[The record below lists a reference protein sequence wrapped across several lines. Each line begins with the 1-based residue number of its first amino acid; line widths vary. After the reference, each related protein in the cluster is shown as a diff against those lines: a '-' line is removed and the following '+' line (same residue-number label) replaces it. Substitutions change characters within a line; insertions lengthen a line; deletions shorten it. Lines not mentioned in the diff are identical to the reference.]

1 VIKIK
6 IIKILFISLI
16 FFIFSN
22 LSYADY
28 SFESF
33 KKKKVSYLDFFL
45 LKTENNLFRRAN
57 IMRRQAL
64 PTRVQYSN
72 ISTTVEYDKKND
84 RINIDIYTIMDKT
97 RYSKKK
103 YVQKVKDCNQVRNLI
118 FYNRTGYSFIKQKRK
133 PDFSEGIMKEIFKE
147 VFFSDFSF
155 NEKEIEFLLNKM
167 FVKVTI
173 LHPVYKKELTC
184 LGKINDYELK

>member
-1 VIKIK
+1 MIKIK

-72 ISTTVEYDKKND
+72 ISSKVEYDEEND
-84 RINIDIYTIMDKT
+84 RINIGIYSIMDKT
-97 RYSKKK
+97 RYSKK
-103 YVQKVKDCNQVRNLI
+103 N
-118 FYNRTGYSFIKQKRK
+118 
-133 PDFSEGIMKEIFKE
+133 
-147 VFFSDFSF
+147 
-155 NEKEIEFLLNKM
+155 
-167 FVKVTI
+167 
-173 LHPVYKKELTC
+173 
-184 LGKINDYELK
+184 